1 VCVTDSSVRRDEV
14 PNPRIVEH
22 PDDQYVIRNE
32 PATLNCKAEGDPA
45 PTVTWYRYGRPVV
58 TANDNPTSHRML
70 LPSGQLFFL
79 RVQHHGSTR
88 NHTDLGVYYCNATNP
103 RTGDSAVSDEAS
115 MELAGRISLAC
126 RFLAQDVIYTSR
138 AYATMSLFVCL

>member
-1 VCVTDSSVRRDEV
+1 MSLCVTEGSVEV

-22 PDDQYVIRNE
+22 PEDQYVIRNE
-32 PATLNCKAEGDPA
+32 PATLNCKAEGDPS

-79 RVQHHGSTR
+79 RVQHGSR

-103 RTGDSAVSDEAS
+103 QTGFSAVSNEAS
-115 MELAGRISLAC
+115 MELAGRSPHRPLYSAVMN
-126 RFLAQDVIYTSR
+126 LY
-138 AYATMSLFVCL
+138 VCLTVCLSVCQV